1 VSVLLLSYYVFVAV
15 RQSKRHDEQR
25 RSIARIVRESFDDS
39 VYVQVDVVRSLHNVK
54 ARPKPQLSSDE

>member
-1 VSVLLLSYYVFVAV
+1 MFVAV